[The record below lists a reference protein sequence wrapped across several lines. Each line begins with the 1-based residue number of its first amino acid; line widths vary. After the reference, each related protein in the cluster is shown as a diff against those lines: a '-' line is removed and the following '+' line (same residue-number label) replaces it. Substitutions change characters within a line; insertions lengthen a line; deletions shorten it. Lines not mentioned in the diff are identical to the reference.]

1 LNGQY
6 DVICYEKGFVC
17 FDDVNASLYRSVI
30 VNPGKQQ
37 VCCFSPPKSV
47 SMDHFLRDTRNVDT
61 SSNFSGGSA
70 TFEVSSEGGF
80 VAKRLEPQSGSVR
93 FLHSFP
99 RIGKA
104 DSEETD
110 QPPLPASASDT
121 IPDDVVVNEIIE
133 GSMINLWYDH
143 AIQSWEISTKTSLG
157 GDYVYCRSSL
167 SDGADTEPEKLS
179 MDETGFIGNKTYR
192 QMFLEA
198 ITTEFV
204 DLNDLFRWPKN
215 CSYSFVLQ
223 HPQNKLVIQVN
234 QPRLYLIAVYEIDGI
249 HVKVIPS
256 KTYLTWDCL
265 RQPWIYYPST
275 FSCTGLKYSDLI
287 RTYSTIHGSTD
298 IVGVMC
304 TNTVTGM
311 RTKIINTVYI
321 ELKEIRGTNSNL
333 LYLFFT
339 LMYMDKIDH
348 YLNIFPWYSNAF
360 AKYRSLLQKWVDNI
374 SISYKSRYVK
384 RTGEIISH
392 RYMPHVYKLHHSI
405 YLPSVA
411 SGTKCIITKKII
423 QNYLHQFTPTEL
435 FHTIFA

>member
-1 LNGQY
+1 MITYTLNYQDTYTKSIFKIKCDGQY

-17 FDDVNASLYRSVI
+17 FDDVNTSLYRSVI

-61 SSNFSGGSA
+61 SS
-70 TFEVSSEGGF
+70 V
-80 VAKRLEPQSGSVR
+80 
-93 FLHSFP
+93 
-99 RIGKA
+99 
-104 DSEETD
+104 
-110 QPPLPASASDT
+110 SDT

-133 GSMINLWYDH
+133 GSMINIWYDH
-143 AIQSWEISTKTSLG
+143 AIQSWEISTKTSIG
-157 GDYVYCRSSL
+157 GNNVYCRSSL
-167 SDGADTEPEKLS
+167 SDGADTEPENLS
-179 MDETGFIGNKTYR
+179 MDETVFIGDKTFR

-198 ITTEFV
+198 ISTEYI
-204 DLNDLFRWPKN
+204 DLNDLLVHWPKN
-215 CSYSFVLQ
+215 HSYSFVLQ
-223 HPQNKLVIQVN
+223 HPQNRLVIPVN
-234 QPRLYLIAVYEIDGI
+234 QPRLYLIAVYEIEGI

-256 KTYLTWDCL
+256 NSVGLCSNKVAGRVSSEGGFQSPLPKTYLTWDCL

-287 RTYSTIHGSTD
+287 RTYSTIHGSTC
-298 IVGVMC
+298 IAGVMC

-321 ELKEIRGTNSNL
+321 ELKEIRGMNTNL
-333 LYLFFT
+333 LYLFLT
-339 LMYMDKIDH
+339 LQYMDKIDH
-348 YLNIFPWYSNAF
+348 YLNIFPWYTNAF

-374 SISYKSRYVK
+374 SISYKSRYIK

-411 SGTKCIITKKII
+411 SGTKCVITKKII
-423 QNYLHQFTPTEL
+423 QNYLHKLTPTEL
-435 FHTIFA
+435 FHAIFT